1 MAASNDTADR
11 VITALAAVLPA
22 AARVRRA
29 ARSAPGRLT
38 VNGEPVSVAWLGEG
52 RLPDVQATAE
62 AARDR
67 PDIVVARRL
76 TPGARAVLSEAGVGW
91 VDETGAAEI
100 ATGSIVVSRDGSP
113 SPAASRPARWT
124 PGVLAVAEAALCG
137 TAPTTAVIQA
147 ATGLS
152 TGTCV
157 NALRALTEL
166 GLLEADAARG
176 RDSGRRLADP
186 DRLLSA
192 YADAAPPL
200 APTAV
205 LDVGVTWRDPAEGV
219 RAVAKK
225 WATAGIAYALSGSL
239 AADHLAPYLTSVQT
253 AELYVAADGRP
264 GLEVAARAA
273 GLRPVPGGRLTLR
286 PFPTVAVDRLA
297 ANVDGLRLAPW
308 PRVYVDLLASG
319 VRGEDAAEHLRE
331 VIRGR

>member
-1 MAASNDTADR
+1 MTASSDTADR

-22 AARVRRA
+22 AVSVRRVT
-29 ARSAPGRLT
+29 RRGPGLFT
-38 VNGEPVSVAWLGEG
+38 VNGEPVSVAWVGEG
-52 RLPDVQATAE
+52 RLPDVQAVAD
-62 AARDR
+62 AGQDR
-67 PDIVVARRL
+67 PDIVVARCL

-100 ATGSIVVSRDGSP
+100 ATRSIVVSRDGSP
-113 SPAASRPARWT
+113 APSPSRPTRWT

-137 TAPTTAVIQA
+137 AAPTTAAMQA

-157 NALRALTEL
+157 NALRTLTEL
-166 GLLEADAARG
+166 RLLEADAARG
-176 RDSGRRLADP
+176 RDSGRRVADP
-186 DRLLSA
+186 DRLLAA
-192 YADAAPPL
+192 YAEAAPLL
-200 APTAV
+200 APTAA
-205 LDVGVTWRDPAEGV
+205 LELGVTWRDQADGV
-219 RAVAKK
+219 RTIAKR
-225 WATAGIAYALSGSL
+225 WATARITYALSGPL

-286 PFPTVAVDRLA
+286 PFPTVAIDRLA
-297 ANVDGLRLAPW
+297 VEMDGLRLAPW